1 MLCGAA
7 RYEQIAS
14 RGASPLR
21 RVALCPSACRAMR
34 EGAMPRRLAELGAF
48 SWAAASDG
56 YGERSRAA
64 RLARHSAAVV
74 ATRMSQGD
82 EETSDGR
89 GTLRRDMSVWWL
101 TSYMYNALH
110 DSPLFSKL

>member
-1 MLCGAA
+1 
-7 RYEQIAS
+7 
-14 RGASPLR
+14 
-21 RVALCPSACRAMR
+21 
-34 EGAMPRRLAELGAF
+34 MPRLAQLGAF

-82 EETSDGR
+82 EETSDVR
-89 GTLRRDMSVWWL
+89 GALRRDLLCVLACVAGSESRGNVAVEL
-101 TSYMYNALH
+101 RVSRVVFRRNLRI
-110 DSPLFSKL
+110 P